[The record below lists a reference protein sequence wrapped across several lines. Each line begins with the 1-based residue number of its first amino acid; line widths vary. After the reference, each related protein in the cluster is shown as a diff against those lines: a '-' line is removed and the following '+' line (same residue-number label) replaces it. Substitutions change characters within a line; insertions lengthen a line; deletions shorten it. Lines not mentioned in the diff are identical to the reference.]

1 MCSDDN
7 SIESLD
13 NSIILYYYKI
23 NMCMFVCMPD
33 IVPLTS
39 ARKHI
44 NRSFI
49 FCKPFERYEVLVSL
63 SFS

>member
-7 SIESLD
+7 SIQSLY
-13 NSIILYYYKI
+13 NFIILYYYKV
-23 NMCMFVCMPD
+23 NMSIFVYMPD
-33 IVPLTS
+33 TVSLTS

-49 FCKPFERYEVLVSL
+49 FCKPF
-63 SFS
+63 